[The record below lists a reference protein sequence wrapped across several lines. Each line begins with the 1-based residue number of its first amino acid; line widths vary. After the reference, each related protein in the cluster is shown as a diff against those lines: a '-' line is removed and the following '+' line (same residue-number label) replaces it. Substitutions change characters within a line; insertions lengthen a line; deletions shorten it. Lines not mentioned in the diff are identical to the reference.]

1 MLRILDANLNRVGEG
16 LRVLEDVSRFI
27 LNDPGLSEELKVLRH
42 RLLPRDRSLQE
53 RLLSARRAG
62 EDVGAFIGEES
73 EAERPDTLSLV
84 RANSRRVQ
92 QSLRVIEEITKV
104 PGQDFGLDWKKVKEA
119 RFKLYELEQTV
130 LLRLSRRDRCSRI
143 AGLYL
148 IIDVELL
155 HGRAEAEVAQAA
167 IRGGASVIQLRDK
180 MRPKRDVVPAAQ
192 RLKSV
197 CSEAGALFIMN
208 DYLDVALASDA
219 DGLHVGRDDLPVP
232 SARKLLTVDRLV
244 GCSAATV
251 EEAIQAEEQGA
262 DYVAVGAMYPTPTKP
277 GTRIAGLDVL
287 RQVKAKVSVPV
298 VAIGGINEHNVAG
311 VMGAGAD
318 AVAVIS
324 AVLNATDVE
333 EASRRLAA
341 RIGGGQK

>member
-27 LNDPGLSEELKVLRH
+27 LNDPSLSEELKTLRH
-42 RLLPRDRSLQE
+42 QLLPNDRSLQE
-53 RLLSARRAG
+53 KLLRARKAG
-62 EDVGAFIGEES
+62 EDVGAFVGQES

-92 QSLRVIEEITKV
+92 QSLRVIEEVTKV

-119 RFKLYELEQTV
+119 RFRLYQLEQSM
-130 LLRLSRRDRCSRI
+130 LLGLGRRDRARRV

-148 IIDVELL
+148 IIDAQLL
-155 HGRAEAEVAQAA
+155 QGRSEVEVARAA
-167 IRGGASVIQLRDK
+167 IRGGARLVQLRDK
-180 MRPKRDVVPAAQ
+180 MRPKREVVAAAR

-197 CSEAGALFIMN
+197 CAESGAMFIMN
-208 DYLDVALASDA
+208 DYLDIALASDA
-219 DGLHVGRDDLPVP
+219 DGLHVGQDDLPLLDARRLVP
-232 SARKLLTVDRLV
+232 ADRLV

-251 EEAIQAEEQGA
+251 EEAVQAEGQGA

-277 GTRIAGLDVL
+277 GTRIAGLGVL

-298 VAIGGINEHNVAG
+298 VAIGGINEHNVTE

-318 AVAVIS
+318 AVALIS
-324 AVLNATDVE
+324 AVLNATDIE